1 MNSNKL
7 LTLLKFLNDEIP
19 TLVTQI
25 NDNNTILYIYDGFGL
40 PRDKWALIALVT
52 LDNGYTVKVNP
63 ITVTPGVSE
72 VNLTTYSLLF
82 DNLYKFFN
90 GDIDSEN

>member
-1 MNSNKL
+1 MNNKL

-25 NDNNTILYIYDGFGL
+25 NNDKTILYIYDGFGL
-40 PRDKWALIALVT
+40 PREKWTLIAIIL

-63 ITVTPGVSE
+63 ITVTPDVDGVD
-72 VNLTTYSLLF
+72 LTTYSLLF

-90 GDIDSEN
+90 GEIDSED